1 MKYLLSKVAVTV
13 MVTVFFVSCFDI
25 PEPKQEL
32 KPDVFYRR
40 QMAMNINGKQFYG
53 VANLDIQSQY
63 RIKIQ
68 TTGKLDIVS
77 FKNCH
82 RDDVFEPHEY
92 EFEYVYSPLRNEQEK
107 YCPMEIV
114 GLERKKGRHAWGFIN
129 FDNADHN
136 LKATIRCN
144 GVQTERLGSYACQSA
159 AGLLQYLDFTF
170 PVKVSPSENCPID
183 SLDNG
188 KTLAIALPKEY
199 CVYEIKDSMSDRFFR
214 YTSLGYEQVI
224 LRED

>member
-1 MKYLLSKVAVTV
+1 MNNLLSRFAVTLW
-13 MVTVFFVSCFDI
+13 VTVFFHSCFEI

-32 KPDVFYRR
+32 KPDMFYRR
-40 QMAMNINGKQFYG
+40 QMPMQINGKQYYG
-53 VANLDIQSQY
+53 VATLDIQSQY
-63 RIKIQ
+63 RIKIK
-68 TTGKLDIVS
+68 TEGKLDIVS

-92 EFEYVYSPLRNEQEK
+92 EFEYVYSPLKNEHEK

-129 FDNADHN
+129 FDNADRT

-159 AGLLQYLDFTF
+159 SGLIQFLDFTF
-170 PVKVSPSENCPID
+170 PVKVSASESCPID

-188 KTLAIALPKEY
+188 KTLAIALPKDY
-199 CVYEIKDSMSDRFFR
+199 CVYEIKDSLSDKFFR
-214 YTSLGYEQVI
+214 FTTLGYEQVI
-224 LRED
+224 LNDD